1 MDALRE
7 LPGTRQIPGE
17 PRRRWFNSLELDLIV
32 WLDGKDTPSGFQLCY
47 DKSRGERAL
56 TWHRGRG
63 YDHAAVDAG
72 EDMPAKHKG
81 TPILVA
87 DGVFHAD
94 RVKDEFLKASE
105 HVPENIRRFVAEA
118 LDRYPQREKT

>member
-1 MDALRE
+1 MDVLRE

-32 WLDGKDTPSGFQLCY
+32 WVDNNDAPSGFQLCY

-72 EDMPAKHKG
+72 EDMPTKYKG
-81 TPILVA
+81 TPVLVA
-87 DGVFHAD
+87 DGVFRAD

-105 HVPENIRRFVAEA
+105 HVPENIRRFVADV
-118 LDRYPQREKT
+118 LDRYPQRERT